1 MFLVTWK
8 YILGRLFRLFI
19 NLPFIRSIAQ
29 KEFKKIDK
37 TINDECKAMYGSDKF
52 LLNIPK
58 DGLNTSEIYKKV
70 IKYLD
75 LSKVDYKHGKV
86 SGILIRFLFYA
97 IKHFYF
103 NY

>member
-1 MFLVTWK
+1 M
-8 YILGRLFRLFI
+8 FRLLI

-37 TINDECKAMYGSDKF
+37 TINDECKAMYGSEKF
-52 LLNIPK
+52 LVNMPK
-58 DGLNTSEIYKKV
+58 DGITSSEVYKKV

-86 SGILIRFLFYA
+86 SGIRIWIFLDYYLF
-97 IKHFYF
+97 IIFCC